1 MSERITNS
9 KGKRLTN
16 VTGDI
21 KDERIYTEKKKRKKK
36 LKKIA
41 MKNGKRTSGQQPMK
55 HFLGDFIWSDGSP

>member
-41 MKNGKRTSGQQPMK
+41 MKNDNRTAGQQPVL
-55 HFLGDFIWSDGSP
+55 FGQYIWSDHN